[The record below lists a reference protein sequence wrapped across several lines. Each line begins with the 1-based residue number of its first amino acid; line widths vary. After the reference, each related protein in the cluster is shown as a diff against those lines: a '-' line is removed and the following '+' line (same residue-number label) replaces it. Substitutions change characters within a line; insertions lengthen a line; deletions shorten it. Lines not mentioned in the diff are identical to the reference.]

1 MEYHADVAVIIAL
14 CASSRKK
21 ICLKTERENKMTDI
35 IDKKE
40 LELHTSAPSV
50 ELANDAARNARCKE
64 CNHIRVVYMNA
75 PGLPMRYA
83 CKELGFRLCVDIC
96 DEVCPKSGKEAKE

>member
-1 MEYHADVAVIIAL
+1 MYSVLEGGV
-14 CASSRKK
+14 
-21 ICLKTERENKMTDI
+21 MTDPTHKPM
-35 IDKKE
+35 D

-64 CNHIRVVYMNA
+64 CDHMLVVYMNT
-75 PGLPMRYA
+75 PGIKLRYA

-96 DEVCPKSGKEAKE
+96 DEVCPKHRTEAKV

>member
-1 MEYHADVAVIIAL
+1 MAHVAIRYGRIQKTRSRLLTAQCGGEGMIID
-14 CASSRKK
+14 
-21 ICLKTERENKMTDI
+21 T

-50 ELANDAARNARCKE
+50 ELANDAARNARCKG
-64 CNHIRVVYMNA
+64 CDHMQLVYMNT

-83 CKELGFRLCVDIC
+83 CKDLGFRLCVDIC
-96 DEVCPKSGKEAKE
+96 DDACPRI

>member
-1 MEYHADVAVIIAL
+1 MD
-14 CASSRKK
+14 
-21 ICLKTERENKMTDI
+21 
-35 IDKKE
+35 

-64 CNHIRVVYMNA
+64 CDHMLVVYMNT
-75 PGLPMRYA
+75 PGIKLRYA

-96 DEVCPKSGKEAKE
+96 DEVCPKMSQALTQGYMHELAEEVSSK